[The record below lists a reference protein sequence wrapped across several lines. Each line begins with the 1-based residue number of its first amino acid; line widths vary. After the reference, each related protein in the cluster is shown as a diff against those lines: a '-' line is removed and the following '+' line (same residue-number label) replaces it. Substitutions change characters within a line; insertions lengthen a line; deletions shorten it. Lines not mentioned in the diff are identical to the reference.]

1 MTVSE
6 LIKLLSEFPPDML
19 VMIQDSLAPRL
30 SSGAFEETITSQM
43 GEDSGDCEDLVGQRV
58 ALISVY

>member
-6 LIKLLSEFPPDML
+6 IIRLLSEFPPDMF
-19 VMIQDSLAPRL
+19 VMVQDSLAPRL
-30 SSGAFEETITSQM
+30 SSGASEETITPQM

-58 ALISVY
+58 ALNSVY